1 MCETGMR
8 YEAYMQGGGP
18 LIKDYLRFDELD
30 TALGLGY
37 RQIHFKTPKDV
48 KIKEFNIIVRGVV
61 DEDKE
66 IGQVMTYGLLKI
78 TFRVTV
84 SEKFV
89 QTEYPSLYLTVQAGE
104 EWKVPFVVKN
114 TKRRLLQSSGSLPL
128 NVTLKKQV
136 VTYVS
141 GELSANSVQ
150 LIPTN

>member
-1 MCETGMR
+1 MPMCETGMR

-48 KIKEFNIIVRGVV
+48 KIKEFNVIVRGVV
-61 DEDKE
+61 DEDKD

-89 QTEYPSLYLTVQAGE
+89 QTEYPSLYLTV
-104 EWKVPFVVKN
+104 
-114 TKRRLLQSSGSLPL
+114 
-128 NVTLKKQV
+128 
-136 VTYVS
+136 
-141 GELSANSVQ
+141 
-150 LIPTN
+150 